1 MTGHSSASKTPTLPA
16 STQGAPAPF
25 PVFLVDDD
33 ADVRDALSLL
43 LRTLGFRVEAFASAV
58 DFLQRPASTLGCVVA
73 DIRMAGL
80 SGIQLLEKLQADPWP
95 LPVVIITGHGDMT
108 LCRRAFKAGAV
119 DFLTKPVDEH
129 ALLEA
134 VQAGMSRLDA
144 WSSARHEREGASHRL
159 EQLSARESE
168 IIALI
173 ADGLS
178 TKEIARRLALS
189 PRTVEKHRAGIAL
202 KVGTGSVADLV
213 RLVMSAT

>member
-1 MTGHSSASKTPTLPA
+1 MKY
-16 STQGAPAPF
+16 
-25 PVFLVDDD
+25 PVHLVEDD
-33 ADVRDALSLL
+33 ADVREALALL
-43 LRTLGFRVEAFASAV
+43 LRTFGYRVNSFDSAAS
-58 DFLQRPASTLGCVVA
+58 FLQRAPAEAVGCVVA
-73 DIRMAGL
+73 DVRMAGM

-95 LPVVIITGHGDMT
+95 LPVVIITGHGDMA

-119 DFLTKPVDEH
+119 DFLSKPIDEH

-134 VQAGMSRLDA
+134 VQAGMARLDTWA
-144 WSSARHEREGASHRL
+144 SAHQERTGASQRL

-168 IIALI
+168 IIGLI

-178 TKEIARRLALS
+178 TKEIARKLDLS

-213 RLVMSAT
+213 KLVLSAT

>member
-1 MTGHSSASKTPTLPA
+1 MPY
-16 STQGAPAPF
+16 
-25 PVFLVDDD
+25 PVYLVEDD

-43 LRTLGFRVEAFASAV
+43 LRTLGYQVEAFASGVA
-58 DFLQRPASTLGCVVA
+58 FLERPTPSMGCVVA

-134 VQAGMSRLDA
+134 VQAGMTRLDEWA
-144 WSSARHEREGASHRL
+144 AAQRERTGASHRL

-178 TKEIARRLALS
+178 TKEIARRLDLS

-213 RLVMSAT
+213 RLVLSAS